1 MALDTIPKQEGG
13 KLKAVASGTL
23 PSGQP
28 VVVNADGTVSV
39 VGIIEASDSVGS
51 PTSFGTGAVT
61 YYEGNAAFDPSTGKI
76 LFAYGN
82 PSNSQYGTAVIGT
95 ITGTAI
101 SWGTPIVFASE
112 GVDYVVTTYDPDS
125 EKVIIVWRGEGTPY
139 FGRAVVATISG
150 TSASFGSTANFGT
163 WLIGDTTVTYD
174 TSSDKVVVGY
184 RDQDNSN
191 YGTSVVGTVSGTSI
205 SFGTSVVFE
214 SGGYTSSIRASY
226 DTAANKTLFVY
237 QSSGNKAVVGTVS
250 GTSISFGSKLTSG
263 LEGAENLIY
272 DESASKHVLV
282 NESSQVLTVS
292 GTSVSAGTAVEIRE
306 GGESGNKFGG
316 VYDPTTGK
324 IVFAYVN
331 GSKVGKTVNATVS
344 GTTLTF
350 GSYLQFDTAVGSVNP
365 SLAADTVN
373 DKVLIIYRDE
383 NDSDKQAG
391 VVKTVAGTLSPNLTS
406 ENYIGMSGGATEVES
421 SPQQIGSETVFE
433 ADSTL
438 GTSCGFDSNS
448 NKVVIAYR
456 DFGNSSYGTAV
467 VGTVSGT
474 SISFGTPVV
483 FNSTGTT
490 DENNVV
496 FDSLNNKIVIVYQDG
511 GNSAYGTAIVGT
523 VSGDTISFGSPT
535 VFFSQSSLSHPSAT
549 FDTVNNKVVISYADE
564 NDYGAAIVGTVSGT
578 SISFGSST
586 VFESANT
593 DNTAI
598 TFDSSNNKVVVAY
611 QDAGNSNYGT
621 AVVGTVSGTS
631 ISFGTPVIFE
641 SQDSDKIAITFD
653 SASNKVVVVY
663 QDDGGNNSRYGTAIV
678 GTVSGTSISFGS
690 PSIFESANTDSIT
703 ASFDSNANKVVIQYR
718 DGGNSDYGTL
728 VFGTVDGSSITFTSP
743 TVFNTANTGANS
755 SVFDSNANK
764 VVISYQDAGNSQYGT
779 AIVVQAGYTDITRG
793 QVADGGNATVDIVGT
808 VSTNQSG
815 LTAGQQ
821 YYVQTDGTVGET
833 PADPSVLAGTAIS
846 ATKMAVKC

>member
-163 WLIGDTTVTYD
+163 WLIGDTTVTYN

-406 ENYIGMSGGATEVES
+406 DNYIGMSGGATEVES

-764 VVISYQDAGNSQYGT
+764 VVIAYQDAGNSKYGT

-815 LTAGQQ
+815 LTGGQQ

>member
-39 VGIIEASDSVGS
+39 VEE
-51 PTSFGTGAVT
+51 TSF
-61 YYEGNAAFDPSTGKI
+61 
-76 LFAYGN
+76 
-82 PSNSQYGTAVIGT
+82 
-95 ITGTAI
+95 
-101 SWGTPIVFASE
+101 SE
-112 GVDYVVTTYDPDS
+112 V
-125 EKVIIVWRGEGTPY
+125 
-139 FGRAVVATISG
+139 
-150 TSASFGSTANFGT
+150 
-163 WLIGDTTVTYD
+163 
-174 TSSDKVVVGY
+174 
-184 RDQDNSN
+184 
-191 YGTSVVGTVSGTSI
+191 
-205 SFGTSVVFE
+205 
-214 SGGYTSSIRASY
+214 
-226 DTAANKTLFVY
+226 
-237 QSSGNKAVVGTVS
+237 
-250 GTSISFGSKLTSG
+250 
-263 LEGAENLIY
+263 
-272 DESASKHVLV
+272 
-282 NESSQVLTVS
+282 
-292 GTSVSAGTAVEIRE
+292 
-306 GGESGNKFGG
+306 
-316 VYDPTTGK
+316 
-324 IVFAYVN
+324 
-331 GSKVGKTVNATVS
+331 
-344 GTTLTF
+344 
-350 GSYLQFDTAVGSVNP
+350 
-365 SLAADTVN
+365 
-373 DKVLIIYRDE
+373 
-383 NDSDKQAG
+383 
-391 VVKTVAGTLSPNLTS
+391 
-406 ENYIGMSGGATEVES
+406 
-421 SPQQIGSETVFE
+421 IGSETVFE
-433 ADSTL
+433 SDSTL

-456 DFGNSSYGTAV
+456 DFGNSNYGTAV

-511 GNSAYGTAIVGT
+511 GNSGYGTAIVGT

-641 SQDSDKIAITFD
+641 SQDSDEIAITFD

-703 ASFDSNANKVVIQYR
+703 ASFDSNVNKVVIQYR
-718 DGGNSDYGTL
+718 DGGNSDYGTI
-728 VFGTVDGSSITFTSP
+728 VFGTVNGNAITFTSP

-755 SVFDSNANK
+755 SVFDSNSNK
-764 VVISYQDAGNSQYGT
+764 VIVAYQDAGNSAYGT
-779 AIVVQAGYTDITRG
+779 AIVVQAAGSATNLTTENYIGMSSGPASPSGFGTAAIFETGATDDIGSAYDSTNNRHVIAY
-793 QVADGGNATVDIVGT
+793 QDEGNSNYGTAVVATVSGSTVSFGSPVVFETGTTKYVSPVFDSTNNKVVIFYQDDSNSGYLTAIVGT
-808 VSTNQSG
+808 VSGNSISFGTAVVVESNDSSFISAAFDSANGKVVCHWYDQTNAYGIVGTVSGTTISFGTRVQVNAGTSQYTDTVYDSNAGKVVVTYRAPSTNNGAARVGTVSGTSISYGSEVAFNSGNTEWRCSVFDPTTNKIAILYKDAADSDKGKIVVGTVSGTSISFGSEVEVTTGNMFTTNGAIAVNPSGKLVMVYRDLGNSSYGTLRTGTISGTTVTLDTAQVYSEVNSQHNVITYNSTEDRMLIAYSDVGGNDQGIGQVYAVGFGGEVASGGAATVDIIGSISTNQGG

-821 YYVQTDGTVGET
+821 YFVQTDGTLSET
-833 PADPSVLAGTAIS
+833 PADPSVLAGTALS
-846 ATKMAVKC
+846 ATKMTVKS

>member
-1 MALDTIPKQEGG
+1 MALDITTEQEGG

>member
-1 MALDTIPKQEGG
+1 MRIIGNAEKAREVQ
-13 KLKAVASGTL
+13 AVASGVL

-184 RDQDNSN
+184 RDQDNSD
-191 YGTSVVGTVSGTSI
+191 YGTAVVGTVSGTSI
-205 SFGTSVVFE
+205 SFGTPVVFE

-282 NESSQVLTVS
+282 NASSQVLTVS

-406 ENYIGMSGGATEVES
+406 DNYIGTAATGAPDGKAAKINIKGAVFDRPITYYNVANAVYDDVSLTDPVLDFPLSGIFFKPDGTGLFITENSDNRIYFFPLSTAWDLTTKGSSSFMASPSTTPTGIFFKPDGTRMYVNDSGTDLIYEYSLSTAWDLSSTTQTDTFSTTLANPYGLTFKPDGTKFYIVNEGIGVQEFSMSSAWDLTSAAVTSGATLSITDSGGSSGLQFNDDGTELFVIGYGSDAIFKFVLSTAYDITSATSAGSTSVAEQAT
-421 SPQQIGSETVFE
+421 SPRGLFFKSDGSKLYVLDAA
-433 ADSTL
+433 ADSVFQYTIL
-438 GTSCGFDSNS
+438 GAF
-448 NKVVIAYR
+448 
-456 DFGNSSYGTAV
+456 
-467 VGTVSGT
+467 
-474 SISFGTPVV
+474 
-483 FNSTGTT
+483 
-490 DENNVV
+490 
-496 FDSLNNKIVIVYQDG
+496 
-511 GNSAYGTAIVGT
+511 
-523 VSGDTISFGSPT
+523 
-535 VFFSQSSLSHPSAT
+535 
-549 FDTVNNKVVISYADE
+549 
-564 NDYGAAIVGTVSGT
+564 
-578 SISFGSST
+578 
-586 VFESANT
+586 
-593 DNTAI
+593 
-598 TFDSSNNKVVVAY
+598 
-611 QDAGNSNYGT
+611 
-621 AVVGTVSGTS
+621 
-631 ISFGTPVIFE
+631 
-641 SQDSDKIAITFD
+641 
-653 SASNKVVVVY
+653 
-663 QDDGGNNSRYGTAIV
+663 
-678 GTVSGTSISFGS
+678 
-690 PSIFESANTDSIT
+690 
-703 ASFDSNANKVVIQYR
+703 
-718 DGGNSDYGTL
+718 
-728 VFGTVDGSSITFTSP
+728 
-743 TVFNTANTGANS
+743 
-755 SVFDSNANK
+755 
-764 VVISYQDAGNSQYGT
+764 
-779 AIVVQAGYTDITRG
+779 
-793 QVADGGNATVDIVGT
+793 
-808 VSTNQSG
+808 
-815 LTAGQQ
+815 TAGQS
-821 YYVQTDGTVGET
+821 YYVQTDGTLSTTAG
-833 PADPSVLAGTAIS
+833 DPSVFAGTAVA
-846 ATKMAVKC
+846 ATKLIVKG

>member
-406 ENYIGMSGGATEVES
+406 DNYIGMSGGATEVES

-764 VVISYQDAGNSQYGT
+764 VVIAYQDAGNSQYGT

>member
-1 MALDTIPKQEGG
+1 MALDITTEQEGG

-406 ENYIGMSGGATEVES
+406 DNYIGMSGGATEVES

-764 VVISYQDAGNSQYGT
+764 VVIAYQDAGNSQYGT